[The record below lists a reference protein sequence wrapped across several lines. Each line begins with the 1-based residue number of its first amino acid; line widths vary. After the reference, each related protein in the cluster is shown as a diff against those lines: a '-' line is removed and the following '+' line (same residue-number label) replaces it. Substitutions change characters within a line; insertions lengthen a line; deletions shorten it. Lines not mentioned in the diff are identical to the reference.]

1 VRLPDGV
8 DRNWFRRTFVT
19 TYMTYVGEL
28 MNPWDVPAKQAMEKM
43 QVIWAE
49 TGGTEYKITDST
61 PIYRKVRGR
70 YVLEQQTNI
79 RI

>member
-1 VRLPDGV
+1 
-8 DRNWFRRTFVT
+8 
-19 TYMTYVGEL
+19 MTYVGEL

-49 TGGTEYKITDST
+49 TGGAEYEITDST